1 MTRLLLTLVLASF
14 LFTAAH
20 ADEASDYVNAN
31 MTWADNID
39 FHRLSDAQAGASLS
53 DVNANMLWSD
63 NSDFHRINTSQ
74 ADHDWINA
82 NMIWSDDHEFQA
94 H

>member
-1 MTRLLLTLVLASF
+1 MNRLLLTLVLASF

-31 MTWADNID
+31 MLWADNNE
-39 FHRLSDAQAGASLS
+39 FQRVNNPQA
-53 DVNANMLWSD
+53 DHNWINANMLWAD
-63 NSDFHRINTSQ
+63 NSDYQRVNNIQ

-82 NMIWSDDHEFQA
+82 NMLWSDDNEFQA